1 MQLLRSKNCFSL
13 ITLYVGIN
21 VQVGPIC
28 ASGLRKSS
36 AVISPGLQP
45 QLRFGCHLHLPELM
59 GVRVRDAEGPM
70 GMGW

>member
-1 MQLLRSKNCFSL
+1 MQLLRSKSCFSL

-21 VQVGPIC
+21 VQVGPTC

-36 AVISPGLQP
+36 AVICPGLQP
-45 QLRFGCHLHLPELM
+45 QLRFGCHPCLPEFMWVRM
-59 GVRVRDAEGPM
+59 GDTEGPM